1 MSADRRPISDYT
13 ITVVCYTIG
22 GLSLIISVC
31 CLIFARRLQPSCTKG
46 VFAIL
51 VLLQILYT
59 LHNFHFS
66 VLFIPFLYIEVG
78 GGYCI
83 GLMCEPHH
91 LDFATNVIILM
102 FLTGYLRSMFFL
114 LVFVQHQRLL
124 DAFVGISIIVGG
136 NILPLKYTSLH
147 LRASKHSVNLT
158 LEKFRHTADWVE
170 HNRNF
175 GVIPKEDGDN
185 LTHVMAFIS
194 AIYSLFAVVCSIHIV
209 SPDVGL
215 NNRANATV
223 ANFVA
228 FITVPIALMMSMSFR
243 HLEDDSIVFLPGIFL
258 SSLSSISH
266 SLLTLAHSP
275 LIKARKLSLSTS
287 ERAVHAYTGRRVDVV
302 AFSMGVPISRKAI
315 RGGHC
320 VENNHYIGAPI
331 TDKMGTYVG
340 VAGPNKGVAPVLMG
354 IPYALCAISPLIP
367 VCNPVDGLFSGF
379 CPFKSRFID
388 DINRSSRYE
397 GQRIYTIG
405 STMDEVV
412 GHYVCTEVTTRIKG
426 QNGERIF
433 KDKKHDPTF
442 RSSFDT
448 QLAML
453 NGWPF

>member
-91 LDFATNVIILM
+91 LDFATNVRRGRM
-102 FLTGYLRSMFFL
+102 
-114 LVFVQHQRLL
+114 V
-124 DAFVGISIIVGG
+124 DA
-136 NILPLKYTSLH
+136 
-147 LRASKHSVNLT
+147 
-158 LEKFRHTADWVE
+158 
-170 HNRNF
+170 
-175 GVIPKEDGDN
+175 
-185 LTHVMAFIS
+185 
-194 AIYSLFAVVCSIHIV
+194 
-209 SPDVGL
+209 
-215 NNRANATV
+215 
-223 ANFVA
+223 
-228 FITVPIALMMSMSFR
+228 
-243 HLEDDSIVFLPGIFL
+243 
-258 SSLSSISH
+258 
-266 SLLTLAHSP
+266 SLLEEEWESA
-275 LIKARKLSLSTS
+275 
-287 ERAVHAYTGRRVDVV
+287 AVHAYTGRRVDVV

-433 KDKKHDPTF
+433 KDKKHDPIILRHAT
-442 RSSFDT
+442 RYAQWMAVLMDRKYMPT
-448 QLAML
+448 
-453 NGWPF
+453 